1 MQLGMS
7 TDSRVSTLG
16 ARGSQSTGRRK
27 PRPRGCILA
36 QPALASPLALSLS
49 LSLSLPLSILRSR
62 HTTAH
67 CPASTVCKRNFRK
80 ITLLYPRGARALF
93 SSYRTKRATGP
104 DPAPKWTMAH
114 FSFRFG
120 SGPLQLSYRRPSS
133 KHRSHVL
140 SGARWL
146 AEPRPRATAA
156 RLCASWCRRLC
167 VSASLC
173 LGAWRSGAVAARLVL
188 RVLWP

>member
-1 MQLGMS
+1 MS
-7 TDSRVSTLG
+7 TEGQYCSWG
-16 ARGSQSTGRRK
+16 C
-27 PRPRGCILA
+27 RPTRGCRHSGRGDPKA
-36 QPALASPLALSLS
+36 QGDESRDRVAASWPSQRLHPPSLSLS

-133 KHRSHVL
+133 KHRRIHEPSCRDEPSVTQDR
-140 SGARWL
+140 ARWL
-146 AEPRPRATAA
+146 AEPRPERGKVARRAT
-156 RLCASWCRRLC
+156 S
-167 VSASLC
+167 
-173 LGAWRSGAVAARLVL
+173 
-188 RVLWP
+188 